1 MTEPICSIGELVDK
15 LCIENIKCHFCN
27 HAIQDEQ
34 AKPDQDD
41 KRIATLLLA
50 SQQANEKRV
59 RLCDAI
65 NRQLAKAIKKGE
77 MNYMP
82 TVRTYGL

>member
-34 AKPDQDD
+34 TKSDQSD

-59 RLCDAI
+59 QLCDAI
-65 NRQLAKAIKKGE
+65 NRQLADAIKSGH
-77 MNYMP
+77 MDYAP